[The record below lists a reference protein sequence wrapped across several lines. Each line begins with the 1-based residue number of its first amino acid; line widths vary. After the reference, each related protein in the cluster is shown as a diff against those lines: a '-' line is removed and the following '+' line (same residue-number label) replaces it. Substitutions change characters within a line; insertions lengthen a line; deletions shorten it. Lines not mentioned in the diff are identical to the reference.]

1 MFTFPFIAENV
12 KLSPDAPAESRVG
25 YFFATGV
32 LPVLAQPAGA
42 AVRNHRCWVRER
54 VAANFARTHYFAER
68 THQQNKKNLW
78 EMPMH
83 VATRCKRSVNSNFVA
98 SGRVTTG
105 GWGVG
110 MCIVIIAKV
119 SRMVCDAMMLPGLVR
134 SHSMGRTVF
143 VCKVDCAGG
152 DLILCLFQRQQ
163 QLWQYPDYGRWKNY
177 CPSRWH

>member
-1 MFTFPFIAENV
+1 MSNFHPTPLQNRESVIFLPRAYCQYSHSQPGQQSGII
-12 KLSPDAPAESRVG
+12 DAG
-25 YFFATGV
+25 F
-32 LPVLAQPAGA
+32 
-42 AVRNHRCWVRER
+42 RER
-54 VAANFARTHYFAER
+54 VAANSARTHYFAER

-163 QLWQYPDYGRWKNY
+163 QLWQYPDYGRCKNY